1 MGRAPAIFYR
11 APNSTMSSSQ
21 KRCVRFQET
30 KGASVLLLTTAVVAC
45 WAAVRGEEVE
55 AVQKDEPKEA
65 VNQKERLFI
74 NSRSTTTWTFLSE
87 FTSTVPF
94 TCYTTPAGGANACS
108 GRRLKRS
115 KKLHMKEE
123 SLGSKVLYT
132 SQGEGDGAK
141 AMDREDEDEDAA
153 DPKLI
158 FTIWRTASTTVTAT
172 TFSTNRSEFKSQE
185 GGNTEADREFQSLP
199 EKGMIGP
206 RRGVGI
212 VRVCGSLGAPLWRH
226 NTRFVLQRGFR
237 SLLLVSLLA
246 LTAGTQNEE
255 DDEGEAK
262 LIVKNYTTTTW
273 TFLSSLTSTVPY
285 TCYTSAAAGAE
296 ACEGRRL
303 RRSKEMKVLDDS
315 LLEGG
320 DVALYSSVGAEDEEL
335 EEEERK
341 KLFFRLWK
349 TASTTVTV
357 TTFSTNRSVT
367 VSASIMCT
375 YPGIVLNFLHS
386 KPSLTIQVERS
397 HAYLV
402 YLVVVAVVVAA
413 TAAETST
420 VKEIPKTKMPGRFFL
435 NKAQSTTTWT
445 FLSSFTSTV
454 PYTCY
459 TTASTAGATMEC
471 MGRRLRRIRGLRDQ
485 DVQVELFPSG
495 PLKEGQQEE
504 EEEAKESDIGK
515 FFTIWRTAST
525 TVTVTTFSTN
535 RSVTISVSAMCTVN
549 GLNINFC

>member
-11 APNSTMSSSQ
+11 APNSTM
-21 KRCVRFQET
+21 

-65 VNQKERLFI
+65 VTQKERLFI

-123 SLGSKVLYT
+123 SLGSKILYT

-172 TFSTNRSEFKSQE
+172 TFSTNRSVTVS
-185 GGNTEADREFQSLP
+185 
-199 EKGMIGP
+199 
-206 RRGVGI
+206 
-212 VRVCGSLGAPLWRH
+212 
-226 NTRFVLQRGFR
+226 RGFR

-357 TTFSTNRSVT
+357 TTFSTNRS
-367 VSASIMCT
+367 
-375 YPGIVLNFLHS
+375 
-386 KPSLTIQVERS
+386 RS

-402 YLVVVAVVVAA
+402 YLVVVVVVVAA